1 MNGRLRWPQVFT
13 VRYARDGIVL
23 GLVFSFAATWLDLF
37 LQGLSLTGAH
47 LWQLQFIHPLHW
59 VMTSV
64 FLGVLGGMI
73 GRGQDRF
80 LQQSAELF
88 TTANYQSGAL
98 AEFMG
103 CAPDV
108 AEELR
113 ESEERYRSL
122 FENAHDGI
130 ACLTADG

>member
-37 LQGLSLTGAH
+37 LQGLSLTSVH

-59 VMTSV
+59 IMTAA

-73 GRGQDRF
+73 GRGQDCC
-80 LQQSAELF
+80 LQRTAELF
-88 TTANYQSGAL
+88 TTANCKNGAL
-98 AEFMG
+98 
-103 CAPDV
+103 V
-108 AEELR
+108 ELT
-113 ESEERYRSL
+113 
-122 FENAHDGI
+122 D
-130 ACLTADG
+130 